1 MGRGRARGRSQRGRP
16 GLDSSAS
23 SGSPRATSRDEAATI
38 MNKALIYD
46 WNRDAPSAP
55 PPLVMLDDE
64 TLRDGLQSPSV
75 RAPSI
80 DQKLRILRLLDQIGV
95 DTADIGLPGA
105 GPHVV
110 RDVERLARE
119 IVDSKLKIQ
128 ANCAARTVVS
138 DMQPIVDVSQ
148 RVGLPIECC
157 CFIGSS
163 PIRRYAEDW
172 TVDYLQRCTEE
183 AVSFGVNHGLEV
195 MYVTEDTTRSDPETL
210 RRLFTTAIRAGAS
223 RICIADT
230 VGHAT
235 PAGARAV
242 VTFAQTDRRRH
253 GRGSRHRLARPSR
266 SRHGHDQ
273 QPGGARSGRLARARD
288 DPRHRRARRQ
298 HADGHAAREPR
309 AHGMDH
315 SATSPGST
323 TLVRAVSEATGEPIP
338 DNYPVFGRDAFRT
351 ATGVHAAAVVKA
363 FRKNDP
369 ELMDAVYS
377 GVPAQM
383 VGRAQQIDVGPL
395 SGKSNVVFWLE
406 QHGFVPGRRR
416 RRPRVPPRQV
426 VAAGAHRAG
435 NPRRNPRRADVRVH
449 QAGRVGKSQVPSP
462 PNPKLQARDTELG
475 SGSGHWALGLT
486 WPRGI
491 DIPHHTKGAGDGVN
505 QHRESRGRRSP
516 GRTVANAL
524 IS

>member
-1 MGRGRARGRSQRGRP
+1 
-16 GLDSSAS
+16 
-23 SGSPRATSRDEAATI
+23 
-38 MNKALIYD
+38 MNKGLIYD
-46 WNRDAPSAP
+46 WNCDEPVAAPAI
-55 PPLVMLDDE
+55 VMLDDE

-80 DQKLRILRLLDQIGV
+80 DQKLRILHLLDQIGV

-119 IVDSKLKIQ
+119 IVDSKLKIH

-138 DMQPIVDVSQ
+138 DVQPIVEVSQ

-210 RRLFTTAIRAGAS
+210 RKLFITAIRAGAS

-242 VTFAQTDRRRH
+242 VAFTRQLIDDMGVH
-253 GRGSRHRLARPSR
+253 VGIDW
-266 SRHGHDQ
+266 HGHRDRDM
-273 QPGGARSGRLARARD
+273 GTINSLAALEAGATRVHGTILGIGERVGNTPMDLLLVNLVLMGWIERD
-288 DPRHRRARRQ
+288 LTKLND
-298 HADGHAAREPR
+298 
-309 AHGMDH
+309 
-315 SATSPGST
+315 
-323 TLVRAVSEATGEPIP
+323 LVRAVSDATGEAIP

-383 VGRAQQIDVGPL
+383 VGRVQQIEVGPL

-406 QHGFVPGRRR
+406 QHGFAPEEDVID
-416 RRPRVPPRQV
+416 RVF
-426 VAAGAHRAG
+426 
-435 NPRRNPRRADVRVH
+435 RRAKSSQRV
-449 QAGRVGKSQVPSP
+449 
-462 PNPKLQARDTELG
+462 LTEQEILDEI
-475 SGSGHWALGLT
+475 H
-486 WPRGI
+486 
-491 DIPHHTKGAGDGVN
+491 
-505 QHRESRGRRSP
+505 
-516 GRTVANAL
+516 VAQTYASTRL
-524 IS
+524 DA

>member
-1 MGRGRARGRSQRGRP
+1 
-16 GLDSSAS
+16 
-23 SGSPRATSRDEAATI
+23 
-38 MNKALIYD
+38 MNKGLIYD
-46 WNRDAPSAP
+46 WNREEPVTP
-55 PPLVMLDDE
+55 PPIVMLDDE

-80 DQKLRILRLLDQIGV
+80 EQKVRILHLLDSIGV

-119 IVDSKLKIQ
+119 IVDSKLKIR

-138 DMQPIVDVSQ
+138 DVQPIVEVSQ

-210 RRLFTTAIRAGAS
+210 RKLFTTAIRAGAS

-242 VTFAQTDRRRH
+242 VAFTRQIIDDMGGH
-253 GRGSRHRLARPSR
+253 VGIDW
-266 SRHGHDQ
+266 HGHRDRDM
-273 QPGGARSGRLARARD
+273 GTINSLAALEAGASRVHGTILGIGERVGNTPMDLLMVNLVLMGWIERD
-288 DPRHRRARRQ
+288 L
-298 HADGHAAREPR
+298 
-309 AHGMDH
+309 
-315 SATSPGST
+315 TSLND
-323 TLVRAVSEATGEPIP
+323 LVRAVSDATGEAIP

-383 VGRAQQIDVGPL
+383 VGRVQQIEVGPL

-406 QHGFVPGRRR
+406 QHGFAPAEEVVD
-416 RRPRVPPRQV
+416 RVF
-426 VAAGAHRAG
+426 
-435 NPRRNPRRADVRVH
+435 RRAKSSQRV
-449 QAGRVGKSQVPSP
+449 
-462 PNPKLQARDTELG
+462 LTEQEILDEI
-475 SGSGHWALGLT
+475 H
-486 WPRGI
+486 
-491 DIPHHTKGAGDGVN
+491 
-505 QHRESRGRRSP
+505 
-516 GRTVANAL
+516 VAQTYASTRL
-524 IS
+524 DA